1 MKSTIR
7 DNQIILKFIRA
18 NKHKFIK
25 FFAVAEGLTCRL
37 VSSYKELEAHLEEG
51 TRSRTIAATNMNEI
65 SSRAHTIV
73 RLHFTKKSS
82 NGTQK
87 SSEINLVDLSGRL
100 KINTLGLTQWKF
112 QMLFSER
119 QKDSGTE
126 GIRFK
131 EGAMVNQVYSIL
143 LTLSFGYF
151 CRCVKCNLNIIII
164 RLLTLP
170 TNWIWVSFDIGPS
183 NQGTVR

>member
-100 KINTLGLTQWKF
+100 KINTLGLTQ
-112 QMLFSER
+112 
-119 QKDSGTE
+119 
-126 GIRFK
+126 
-131 EGAMVNQVYSIL
+131 
-143 LTLSFGYF
+143 
-151 CRCVKCNLNIIII
+151 
-164 RLLTLP
+164 
-170 TNWIWVSFDIGPS
+170 
-183 NQGTVR
+183 